1 MINNLQLL
9 KQLIELV
16 PGNELNPCLRKVR
29 DANFFKL
36 RKQANYFE
44 NLSFLISSEDNRKK
58 LRSLMAA
65 PALNNEQ
72 QENLK
77 LFGNVLYRLMLAF
90 EEQRF
95 FEKSAS
101 IESAECKITK
111 EDKDDLTIYSLF
123 ISPMEFQIQ
132 VSKASKKVQFL
143 VFGEGFDK
151 FFKDIFELKKLL
163 GAVSVT
169 LDSQSS

>member
-1 MINNLQLL
+1 
-9 KQLIELV
+9 
-16 PGNELNPCLRKVR
+16 
-29 DANFFKL
+29 
-36 RKQANYFE
+36 
-44 NLSFLISSEDNRKK
+44 
-58 LRSLMAA
+58 MAP
-65 PALNNEQ
+65 PALNNVQ

-123 ISPMEFQIQ
+123 LSPMEFQIQ

-143 VFGEGFDK
+143 VFGEGFEK
-151 FFKDIFELKKLL
+151 FFEHLL
-163 GAVSVT
+163 TKNKIENILNVF
-169 LDSQSS
+169 LDTQSS